1 MTSAA
6 DEARDEKGAKV
17 GGLRWLVITLIAV
30 ATVINYID
38 RNALAVMWPEISQEL
53 GYSKDDYALLLT
65 WFMVFYAVGQS
76 VFGRVFDAIGTRFG
90 FVLAIMAWS
99 AAIAAHALARTLLV
113 FSLLRAALGLSE
125 AGAWPG
131 AAKANAEWFPAA
143 ERSLAQ
149 GVFNAGASVGAII
162 SAPLIAFLFLNVG
175 WQAVF
180 VIIGA
185 LGALWLVPWLFIYR
199 APPERHPWLSEAERA
214 RILAG
219 RAEPQQATPKP
230 GLAAL
235 LARRESWGII
245 LSRFFLDP
253 VWWLFVSWLPIY
265 LADVFGFDIRQI
277 GLFAWVPYV
286 GAALGSL
293 IGGGLAGVFIRRGMS
308 AISARKL
315 VIFIGAIIM
324 LPALLGS
331 MQAADPLLAV
341 SLIAVVLFGF
351 QVAIGNIQ
359 TLPSDYLD
367 ESAVGSLAGLSGTA
381 AIAGV
386 LITTWIVPAATK
398 TSYVP
403 FFLLGAALV
412 PLSMIAIQFLCPTR
426 PNGADTSATGD
437 Q

>member
-1 MTSAA
+1 MTTLSGQK
-6 DEARDEKGAKV
+6 ERSVTLKGV
-17 GGLRWLVITLIAV
+17 RWLVITLIAV

-38 RNALAVMWPEISQEL
+38 RNALAVMWPEISAEL

-65 WFMVFYAVGQS
+65 CFMIAYAIGQS

-90 FVLAIMAWS
+90 FVLAILAWS
-99 AAIAAHALARTLLV
+99 ASIAAHAFARTLLTFGV
-113 FSLLRAALGLSE
+113 LRAALGISE

-162 SAPLIAFLFLNVG
+162 SAPLIAWLFLSVG

-180 VIIGA
+180 LIIGS
-185 LGALWLVPWLFIYR
+185 LGALWLIPWLFIYR
-199 APPERHPWLSEAERA
+199 APPERHPWLGEEERE
-214 RILAG
+214 RIFSG
-219 RAEPQQATPKP
+219 RATAETQPAPSM
-230 GLAAL
+230 AAL

-253 VWWLFVSWLPIY
+253 VWWLFVSWLPLY

-286 GAALGSL
+286 GAAVGSL
-293 IGGGLAGVFIRRGMS
+293 LGGWFAGVLIQRGMG
-308 AISARKL
+308 AIAARKL
-315 VIFIGAIIM
+315 VITFGALIM

-331 MQAADPLLAV
+331 MVAADPLLAV

-367 ESAVGSLAGLSGTA
+367 KSAVGSLAGVSGTA

-386 LITTWIVPAATK
+386 LITTWIVPAATQA
-398 TSYVP
+398 SYVP

-412 PLSMIAIQFLCPTR
+412 PLSLAAVWLLCPSR
-426 PNGADTSATGD
+426 AAQASTSSSAGD
-437 Q
+437 IAQ